1 MTKAIKTLTKDIE
14 SQNNEKFQLNS
25 TKRLFDTQNTER
37 RNADHNLQMVITG
50 FKASVNVNEDHA
62 DSRALIDTL
71 KAHMN
76 ATKNTPLVG
85 QELVGIQDGQA
96 VKLHINLS
104 KDMLQK
110 LGRFLP
116 NYDTCVQAQE
126 RYNEANSQYANT
138 EKEYGNMDSITAKLA
153 KVQNNID
160 TFTQRIEQIRTA
172 FQSLDSEFT
181 DYMQD
186 QKSNDI
192 QVLKS
197 TSCDNKPLM
206 ETSQINHL
214 TDVLLKGQQN
224 VESLF
229 TQNFDVNFISRV
241 IKEVTHEMQI
251 ISKKLVEFQKVE
263 ILDTCMKVLHQDLYE
278 ANTLYKNESA
288 KIMQNLSTI
297 QRLGIQ

>member
-1 MTKAIKTLTKDIE
+1 
-14 SQNNEKFQLNS
+14 
-25 TKRLFDTQNTER
+25 
-37 RNADHNLQMVITG
+37 MVLTG
-50 FKASVNVNEDHA
+50 FKASVNVNEDHT
-62 DSRALIDTL
+62 DSKALIDTL

-96 VKLHINLS
+96 VKLRISLS
-104 KDMLQK
+104 KDMLKK
-110 LGRFLP
+110 LGRFQP
-116 NYDTCVQAQE
+116 NYNTCVQAQE
-126 RYNEANSQYANT
+126 RFNEAYAQYTNT
-138 EKEYGNMDSITAKLA
+138 EYGNMDSITAKLA

-263 ILDTCMKVLHQDLYE
+263 ILDTCMKALHQDLYE
-278 ANTLYKNESA
+278 VNILYKDEQA
-288 KIMQNLSTI
+288 KITQ
-297 QRLGIQ
+297 